1 MSSKSHKFPK
11 VSFDFKSLV
20 QTIPL
25 RTGALH
31 PLKISA
37 GANAPTAPVLTRPLY
52 DQLWLWTTLNINIA
66 LNEIVLY
73 YIRLISTYNSDFF
86 QCHKIFSYFVTVYVL
101 GVASQ
106 FGNFGIALR

>member
-37 GANAPTAPVLTRPLY
+37 GANAPAAPALTRPLISV
-52 DQLWLWTTLNINIA
+52 TTVVA
-66 LNEIVLY
+66 FPSEAG
-73 YIRLISTYNSDFF
+73 
-86 QCHKIFSYFVTVYVL
+86 KIQWIFV
-101 GVASQ
+101 SK
-106 FGNFGIALR
+106 